1 MLLGEMKMP
10 DCVQSQSD
18 QAAAVPGPSTHS
30 AAASTVEISLGRGIQ
45 ASQEPELGNGNR
57 VLSGE
62 GMHLDTK
69 MWLVRAEIPK
79 YLSFK
84 TLILF

>member
-1 MLLGEMKMP
+1 M
-10 DCVQSQSD
+10 
-18 QAAAVPGPSTHS
+18 
-30 AAASTVEISLGRGIQ
+30 GRGIQ

-69 MWLVRAEIPK
+69 MWLLRAEIPK

-84 TLILF
+84 TLILFLKNTGELKVFWFM